1 MDLKSFS
8 CPLAL
13 PQVSQ
18 GNSNAPQPGP
28 VVPKKTF
35 PLHSQLS
42 NERIADP
49 PMPSR
54 VEEWLSAAS
63 FGYSASPLNVFTIQL
78 SEAESDAT

>member
-18 GNSNAPQPGP
+18 GNSNAPQPDP

-35 PLHSQLS
+35 PLHSQLF

-54 VEEWLSAAS
+54 VEE
-63 FGYSASPLNVFTIQL
+63 
-78 SEAESDAT
+78 